1 VTDGMD
7 GYTVESDQR
16 VTRTSS
22 EVVRQIQTHPLCF
35 MNHVKKFDRRGGS
48 GATVLTEAI
57 LMAVAEVWALA
68 TWVRTRVPKDHFR
81 SCGAWLCPFCSCVC
95 GLIWL

>member
-1 VTDGMD
+1 MAKETRTVWCDGWMD

-35 MNHVKKFDRRGGS
+35 MNHVKKIFDRRGAS
-48 GATVLTEAI
+48 GVMVLTE
-57 LMAVAEVWALA
+57 V
-68 TWVRTRVPKDHFR
+68 
-81 SCGAWLCPFCSCVC
+81 
-95 GLIWL
+95 

>member
-1 VTDGMD
+1 MAKETRLVGLCDGWID

-35 MNHVKKFDRRGGS
+35 MNHVKKLDRRGAS
-48 GATVLTEAI
+48 GVMVLTE
-57 LMAVAEVWALA
+57 VW
-68 TWVRTRVPKDHFR
+68 TWPRPRR
-81 SCGAWLCPFCSCVC
+81 RLGSCN
-95 GLIWL
+95 